1 MLLTD
6 KREKYNEKGS
16 IYGQIVWGINS
27 SILLAFKETKYLLQ
41 ISSVYKNITSLFFCG
56 Y

>member
-1 MLLTD
+1 MSLAD
-6 KREKYNEKGS
+6 EREKYNDKGS

-27 SILLAFKETKYLLQ
+27 SILFAFKETKYLVQ